1 MQLFTHRNI
10 SHETSLYC
18 LTGTWVRTHMFAL
31 HRNPHVW
38 KDPEV
43 SALKFRAVLNL
54 QGNSQQLLNK
64 TYLLE

>member
-1 MQLFTHRNI
+1 
-10 SHETSLYC
+10 
-18 LTGTWVRTHMFAL
+18 MFAL

-43 SALKFRAVLNL
+43 SVLKFRAVLNL
-54 QGNSQQLLNK
+54 QRNSLYQLNK

>member
-1 MQLFTHRNI
+1 
-10 SHETSLYC
+10 
-18 LTGTWVRTHMFAL
+18 MFAL